1 MTELR
6 LVGDAIEMNGVTVG
20 TVIPGLRLSLRDEL
34 AEAFALIGE
43 DEATIIE
50 LEGRIAKLEER
61 LKASAR

>member
-6 LVGDAIEMNGVTVG
+6 LVGDAIEMNGATVG